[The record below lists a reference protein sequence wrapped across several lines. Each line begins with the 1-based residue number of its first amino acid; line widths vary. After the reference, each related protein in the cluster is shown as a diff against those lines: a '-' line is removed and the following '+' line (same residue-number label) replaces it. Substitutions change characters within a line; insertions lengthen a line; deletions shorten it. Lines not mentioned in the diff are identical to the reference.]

1 MRRREFVALVGGAT
15 LVWPLATRAQQAER
29 IWRIGVLLA
38 HTEQDARWALFTA
51 FKERLAQLGWV
62 EGRNM
67 RMDVKLTSGNAEAI
81 AKAAG
86 ELVANSPDVI
96 FGTNNAV
103 TKALKNATQ
112 TIPVVFAGVSDPI
125 GSGIVTSLT
134 RPDQNVTGFQA
145 GEGEIAGKW
154 LQLLKEIA
162 PDIRR
167 IAFVYNPV
175 EPVHEGWLRVA
186 EAVAPSLGIT
196 LVQAPVSRT
205 EDIEPAL
212 TGFAS
217 QPNGAFVVAPH
228 AVTTAASE
236 LFIAL
241 ATRLRL
247 PAMYYL
253 RAITARGGLS
263 SYGPDFAAQYQGGA
277 TYVDR
282 LLRGAKVGDLPVQ
295 LPTTYQFAINLG
307 TARALGLSVAPTLL
321 ARADEVID

>member
-247 PAMYYL
+247 PAMYFLAHSPRAEALAHTVPILPRNTRAAQPMSIACCAGRRSATCRCNYL
-253 RAITARGGLS
+253 RHISLPSTS
-263 SYGPDFAAQYQGGA
+263 AQPGRW
-277 TYVDR
+277 VFPWR
-282 LLRGAKVGDLPVQ
+282 RRCSP
-295 LPTTYQFAINLG
+295 
-307 TARALGLSVAPTLL
+307 APT
-321 ARADEVID
+321 R

>member
-1 MRRREFVALVGGAT
+1 MRRREFIALISGTT
-15 LVWPLATRAQQAER
+15 LVWPFAAHAQQAER
-29 IWRIGVLLA
+29 VGRIGVLLP
-38 HTEQDARWALFTA
+38 HTEQDARWGLFTA

-67 RMDVKLTSGNAEAI
+67 RMEVKLTSGNAEAI

-96 FGTNNAV
+96 FGSTNAV
-103 TKALKNATQ
+103 AKALRNATQ

-145 GEGEIAGKW
+145 GENEIAGKW

-162 PDIRR
+162 PDVRR
-167 IAFVYNPV
+167 IAFVYNPI
-175 EPVHEGWLRVA
+175 EPVHEGWFRVA
-186 EAVAPSLGIT
+186 ESVAPSLGVT
-196 LVQAPVSRT
+196 LLQAPVRRT

-228 AVTTAASE
+228 AVTTTASE

-241 ATRLRL
+241 AMRLRL

-253 RAITARGGLS
+253 RAIAARGGLT
-263 SYGPDFAAQYQGGA
+263 SYGPDFAEQYRGAA

-282 LLRGAKVGDLPVQ
+282 LLRGARIDDLPVQ

-307 TARALGLSVAPTLL
+307 TARALGLTVAPMLL